1 MTNQKYY
8 KSLTLGCKVNTY
20 ETQAVLEELDK
31 LGYAESI
38 DDQCDIF
45 VINTCSV
52 TATSDQK
59 SRQKIRNA
67 IKEYPNAI
75 IFVMGC
81 SSQLQGKE
89 IAKIP
94 GVSIIIG
101 TSSRGNVESLINQ
114 YLETKETVYAVE
126 KDNRNQKYEEIAI
139 SAYKENT
146 RAFLK
151 VQDGCNN
158 FCSYCVIPYTRGNS
172 RSRKPEEVICEVD
185 RLVNNNFKEIVIT
198 GIDTAS
204 YGEDFKDLNYNFNQL
219 IKDILE
225 HNKKLVRLRISSIEE
240 SQIDDELITMFKENP
255 RIAKHFVIPLQSG
268 SASVLRRMNRKY
280 TKEEFLEKIKKIRR
294 ELPDAALAADVIVGF
309 PGETEEEFEES
320 KEFIKECDFDFLHV
334 FPYSQR
340 PGTVAAKMKDQVP
353 ADVKKKRVKE
363 LIALGN
369 ELQDRYFKK
378 FEGKEVDVIVETWD
392 EKKHLSYGHSS
403 EYLDVFFESD
413 VDNRNEVVKVKFHQF
428 KK

>member
-1 MTNQKYY
+1 MTKQKYY
-8 KSLTLGCKVNTY
+8 KSCTLGCKVNTY
-20 ETQAVLEELDK
+20 ETQAILEELDK
-31 LGYAESI
+31 IGYEESI
-38 DDQCDIF
+38 DNKCDIY

-52 TATSDQK
+52 TSTSDQK
-59 SRQKIRNA
+59 SRQKIRSA
-67 IKEYPNAI
+67 INEYPSAI

-81 SSQLQGKE
+81 SSQIQGEE

-101 TSSRGNVESLINQ
+101 TSSRGNVKDLIEKFES
-114 YLETKETVYAVE
+114 TKKLVYAVD
-126 KDNRNQKYEEIAI
+126 KDNRKQKYEEIAI

-185 RLVNNNFKEIVIT
+185 RLVKNNFKEIVIT

-204 YGEDFKDLNYNFNQL
+204 YGEDFENNDYNFTRL
-219 IKDILE
+219 IREILDNNKD
-225 HNKKLVRLRISSIEE
+225 LVRLRISSIEE
-240 SQIDDELITMFKENP
+240 SQIDDDLIQMFKDNP

-268 SASVLRRMNRKY
+268 SESVLKRMNRKY
-280 TKEEFLEKIKKIRR
+280 KKADFLAKIQKIRK

-320 KEFIKECDFDFLHV
+320 MEFIKECDFDFLHV

-353 ADVKKKRVKE
+353 GPVKKERVKK
-363 LIALGN
+363 LIRLGN
-369 ELQDRYFKK
+369 ELKDRYVSK
-378 FEGKEVDVIVETWD
+378 FEGKEVEVIVESWD
-392 EKKHLSYGHSS
+392 EKTHVSYGHSS
-403 EYLDVFFESD
+403 NYLDVYFKSD
-413 VDNRNEVVKVKFHQF
+413 VDNRNEVVKVKFSS
-428 KK
+428 KY

>member
-8 KSLTLGCKVNTY
+8 KSCTLGCKVNTY

-31 LGYAESI
+31 MGYVESI
-38 DDQCDIF
+38 DDKCDIY

-59 SRQKIRNA
+59 SRQKIRSA
-67 IKEYPNAI
+67 ISENPSAI

-81 SSQLQGKE
+81 SSQIQGEE

-101 TSSRGNVESLINQ
+101 TSSRGNIKKLVEE
-114 YLETKETVYAVE
+114 YEATKKLVYAVD
-126 KDNRNQKYEEIAI
+126 KDTRNQKYEEIAI

-172 RSRKPEEVICEVD
+172 RSRKPEEVLCEVD
-185 RLVNNNFKEIVIT
+185 RLVENNFKEIVIT

-204 YGEDFKDLNYNFNQL
+204 YGEDFENKDFNFTRL
-219 IKDILE
+219 IREILE

-240 SQIDDELITMFKENP
+240 SQIDDDLIQMFKDNP

-268 SASVLRRMNRKY
+268 SESVLKRMNRKY
-280 TKEEFLEKIKKIRR
+280 KKADFLAKIKKIRK

-309 PGETEEEFEES
+309 PGESEEEFEES
-320 KEFIKECDFDFLHV
+320 MQFIKECDFDFLHV
-334 FPYSQR
+334 FPYSPR
-340 PGTVAAKMKDQVP
+340 PGTAAAKMKNQVP
-353 ADVKKKRVKE
+353 GTVKKERVKK
-363 LIALGN
+363 LINLGN
-369 ELQDRYFKK
+369 ELKKRYFEK
-378 FEGKEVDVIVETWD
+378 FEGKEVEVIVETWD
-392 EKKHLSYGHSS
+392 EKTKMSYGHSS
-403 EYLDVFFESD
+403 NYLDVYFPSE
-413 VDNRNEVVKVKFHQF
+413 VDNRNEVVKVVFHQNV
-428 KK
+428 K